1 MGSAVI
7 LIPAYN
13 PDGEFVRIVEEL
25 SSSGFRVI
33 AVNDGSSK
41 GAEFFEAARPRLAKL
56 LVHERNRGKGAALK
70 TGFAWIYENMP
81 DADAVVTADADGQ
94 HRPDDV
100 RRVAEAALL
109 HPGALVIGARAFTGN
124 VPLRSR
130 FGNWWSRW
138 TFFILTRVMVHDTQT
153 GLRGIPRKFLP
164 RMLEIKGDRY
174 GYEMRMLA
182 DARYYD
188 EPPVQVPI
196 ETVYLADNASSHF
209 HPVRDAIKTQ
219 WALFSYCV
227 SSITAFLVDNGVYAL
242 CMWFFSRTDYRQN
255 IEVLVSIVCA
265 RLVSSNLNYVCNR
278 VLVFNSRASWKSYFE
293 YWGLVVVIAAASW
306 AGTAWLSSLAGVQGA
321 WTTIVKIVVETVLF
335 AASYLLQK
343 HFIFADRKRGKESG
357 K

>member
-1 MGSAVI
+1 MGEAVI

-13 PDGEFVRIVEEL
+13 PDGEFVRVVEGL
-25 SSSGFRVI
+25 SSSGFRIV
-33 AVNDGSSK
+33 AVNDGSAK
-41 GAEFFEAARPRLAKL
+41 GAEFFEAASPKLAKL
-56 LVHERNRGKGAALK
+56 LVHDRNRGKGAALK
-70 TGFAWIYENMP
+70 TGFAWILENMP

-100 RRVAEAALL
+100 RRVAAETLR
-109 HPGALVIGARAFTGN
+109 HPGALVIGARAFSGK

-209 HPVRDAIKTQ
+209 HPVRDAVKTQ

-227 SSITAFLVDNGVYAL
+227 SSIAAFLIDNGVYAL
-242 CMWFFSRTDYRQN
+242 CMWLFTRTEYSQQ
-255 IEVLVSIVCA
+255 IEVLASIAVA

-293 YWGLVVVIAAASW
+293 YWGLVLVIAAASW
-306 AGTAWLSSLAGVQGA
+306 LGTAWISSLAGVHGA
-321 WTTIVKIVVETVLF
+321 WTTVVKVVVETVLF
-335 AASYLLQK
+335 AASYLAQK
-343 HFIFADRKRGKESG
+343 HFIFADRRRPSESG